1 MIRTMVFCASLL
13 LMADQVR
20 ADELKVGDK
29 PRVCMMQDKVMAKA
43 GVPIEVG
50 GKLYYGCC
58 PACSGAL
65 KGEPQRYTKA
75 VDPVTG
81 NEVDKA
87 TAYLFDYEG
96 DAYYFES
103 ESSRAEFARD
113 PGHFTT
119 RIKPEGSK
127 PR

>member
-1 MIRTMVFCASLL
+1 MVRSLVVLLSLL
-13 LMADQVR
+13 VPWPAWADDSNPEFR
-20 ADELKVGDK
+20 
-29 PRVCMMQDKVMAKA
+29 PRVCMIEDRVKA
-43 GVPIEVG
+43 QAGLPVEIG
-50 GKLYYGCC
+50 GKIYSGCC
-58 PACSGAL
+58 PDCGGAL
-65 KGEPQRYTKA
+65 KKEPERSTRA
-75 VDPVTG
+75 IDPVTG

-87 TAYLFDYEG
+87 TAFLFEYEG